1 VVSLSNFRLP
11 VSKLSCMNTESIT
24 LYYRKGTSDKV
35 YRVSL
40 KQESAGWV
48 VNYEYGRRGSAM
60 TAGTKTK
67 SALEYPQAKKIY
79 DRVAGEQL
87 RQGYTPGEN
96 GVPFQATVREERSTG
111 ITPQLLNPIESS
123 EVSAFILNRRFVLQ
137 EKFDGRRTL
146 IRLLKGNVEGINR
159 TGLVV
164 ALPETLAQAVA
175 ASDATSVILDG
186 ELLGDGFVSFDIL
199 ELDGKDLRGS
209 SYELRLALLS
219 GIANLF
225 GSDIRLVETAVTVAE
240 KRKLYDRLVQE
251 KREGVVFK
259 ELDAAYVSGR
269 PASGGSQ
276 RKCKF
281 YETASFVIGTINS
294 QRSVGLCLYRDGNLV
309 PAGNVTIPP
318 NAEIPQSG
326 RVIEVK
332 YLYAF
337 QESGVVYQPVYLQ
350 ERNDILPED
359 CVVGQLKFKKP

>member
-1 VVSLSNFRLP
+1 
-11 VSKLSCMNTESIT
+11 MNTESIT

-40 KQESAGWV
+40 EQESVGWV

-60 TAGTKTK
+60 TPGTKTK
-67 SALEYPQAKKIY
+67 SALAYPQAKKIY
-79 DRVAGEQL
+79 DRVVAEQL

-111 ITPQLLNPIESS
+111 VTPQLLNPIESN
-123 EVSAFILNRRFVLQ
+123 EVSAFILNRCFVLQ
-137 EKFDGRRTL
+137 EKFDGRRTM
-146 IRLLKGNVEGINR
+146 IRLLNGIVEGINR

-164 ALPETLAQAVA
+164 ALPESLAQAVA
-175 ASDATSVILDG
+175 ASEATSVILDG
-186 ELLGDGFVSFDIL
+186 ELLGDGFVAFDIL

-209 SYELRLALLS
+209 TYELRLALLS

-225 GSDIRLVETAVTVAE
+225 GSDIRLVETAVTAAE
-240 KRKLYDRLVQE
+240 KRRLYDRLVHE
-251 KREGVVFK
+251 EREGVVFK

-276 RKCKF
+276 RKYKF
-281 YETASFVIGTINS
+281 YETASFVVGTINN
-294 QRSVGLCLYRDGNLV
+294 QRSVELCLYRDGKLV

-318 NAEIPQSG
+318 NVEIPHSG
-326 RVIEVK
+326 TVHEIR

-337 QESGVVYQPVYLQ
+337 QESGVVYQPVYLNK
-350 ERNDILPED
+350 RNDILPEN